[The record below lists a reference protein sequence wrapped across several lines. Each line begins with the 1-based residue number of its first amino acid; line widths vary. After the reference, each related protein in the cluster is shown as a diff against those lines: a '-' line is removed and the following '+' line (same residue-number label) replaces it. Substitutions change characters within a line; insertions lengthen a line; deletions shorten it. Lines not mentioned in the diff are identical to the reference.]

1 MPFYFAMLAV
11 LALSMLASWLV
22 RGSKLGLALFAI
34 RDDEDRARGLGVQTS
49 FAKLTSFALSAG
61 LVAMA
66 GGVWAYYLSFIY
78 PQFAIDP
85 LVTIGMVLMVYL
97 GGRGT
102 IWGPVIGAFI
112 LVPAQKYLAYRLGAS
127 DLYLVGY
134 SSVFLIVILLL
145 PRGILPS
152 LTDRAP
158 TAAGPAGAA
167 RDADERGRRVVSALL
182 EVDGAH
188 KRFGGVVA
196 VDDCTFSVEEGS
208 ITGLIGPNGSGKT
221 TVFNLVTG
229 YLPADSGVIRFAG
242 TVVRRPD
249 PTRLAA
255 PRADPDVP
263 AGARLPE
270 PDGAR
275 EPRARRRRTAC
286 SERRAARVSSAERAL
301 GEQLLADFNL
311 TRHADTLAAELSF
324 GQRKLLEF
332 AATLMG
338 RPRLVLL
345 DEPAAG
351 VNPVLIET
359 IERHIRRLNAEGLTF
374 LVVEH
379 DMPLV
384 MRLCDPVIVLDR
396 GRKIA
401 EGPARQMQS
410 DPRVLDA
417 YLGA

>member
-1 MPFYFAMLAV
+1 
-11 LALSMLASWLV
+11 
-22 RGSKLGLALFAI
+22 
-34 RDDEDRARGLGVQTS
+34 
-49 FAKLTSFALSAG
+49 
-61 LVAMA
+61 
-66 GGVWAYYLSFIY
+66 
-78 PQFAIDP
+78 
-85 LVTIGMVLMVYL
+85 
-97 GGRGT
+97 
-102 IWGPVIGAFI
+102 
-112 LVPAQKYLAYRLGAS
+112 
-127 DLYLVGY
+127 
-134 SSVFLIVILLL
+134 
-145 PRGILPS
+145 
-152 LTDRAP
+152 
-158 TAAGPAGAA
+158 
-167 RDADERGRRVVSALL
+167 VSALL

-188 KRFGGVVA
+188 KHFGGVVA
-196 VDDCTFSVEEGS
+196 VDECTFSVEEGS

-229 YLPADSGVIRFAG
+229 YLPADRGVFRFRG
-242 TVVRRPD
+242 GVVRRPD
-249 PTRLAA
+249 PTRLA
-255 PRADPDVP
+255 
-263 AGARLPE
+263 
-270 PDGAR
+270 
-275 EPRARRRRTAC
+275 RRGLIRTFQQ
-286 SERRAARVSSAERAL
+286 ARVFANLTVLENLALAVPHGLLSAVRPRVSNVERAL
-301 GEQLLADFNL
+301 AEELLADFNL
-311 TRHADTLAAELSF
+311 SSHANTLAAELSF

-359 IERHIRRLNAEGLTF
+359 IERHIRRLNADGLTF

-401 EGPARQMQS
+401 EGPARQMQN

>member
-1 MPFYFAMLAV
+1 M
-11 LALSMLASWLV
+11 
-22 RGSKLGLALFAI
+22 
-34 RDDEDRARGLGVQTS
+34 
-49 FAKLTSFALSAG
+49 
-61 LVAMA
+61 
-66 GGVWAYYLSFIY
+66 
-78 PQFAIDP
+78 
-85 LVTIGMVLMVYL
+85 
-97 GGRGT
+97 
-102 IWGPVIGAFI
+102 
-112 LVPAQKYLAYRLGAS
+112 
-127 DLYLVGY
+127 
-134 SSVFLIVILLL
+134 
-145 PRGILPS
+145 
-152 LTDRAP
+152 
-158 TAAGPAGAA
+158 
-167 RDADERGRRVVSALL
+167 SALL
-182 EVDGAH
+182 QVAAAY

-196 VDDCTFSVEEGS
+196 VDDCSFDVEEGT

-229 YLPADSGVIRFAG
+229 YLPADRGEIRFAG
-242 TVVRRPD
+242 ELVRRPD
-249 PTRLAA
+249 PTRLA
-255 PRADPDVP
+255 
-263 AGARLPE
+263 
-270 PDGAR
+270 
-275 EPRARRRRTAC
+275 RRGLIRTFQQ
-286 SERRAARVSSAERAL
+286 ARVFPNLTVLENLALAVPHSALSALRVRISCAERAR
-301 GEQLLADFNL
+301 GEELLDDFNL
-311 TRHADTLAAELSF
+311 TAQANTLAAELSF

-396 GRKIA
+396 GQKIA
-401 EGPARQMQS
+401 EGPATAMQS